1 MAGGKVTR
9 GENLTVVM
17 LREGGASSNQRM
29 CDWGKLLVHHA
40 ALRLLDRPAK
50 PGDDKPFRGQ
60 LLELLMKLTLSNNKD
75 IWSGLMLI
83 VIGAAAILVARNY
96 PFGTALRMGPG
107 FFPVVL
113 GGLLIVFGLA
123 ILAIGLR
130 QGESMAGSWSLRA
143 LIILPLSLVLFG
155 LLMEYA
161 GFVPAMLV
169 LIFGSATASTEFRFV
184 EVLLFSI
191 GLTALSVAVFVWA
204 LGLPYPLIVG
214 LD

>member
-1 MAGGKVTR
+1 
-9 GENLTVVM
+9 
-17 LREGGASSNQRM
+17 
-29 CDWGKLLVHHA
+29 
-40 ALRLLDRPAK
+40 
-50 PGDDKPFRGQ
+50 
-60 LLELLMKLTLSNNKD
+60 MKLTLANNKD
-75 IWSGLMLI
+75 VWAGLMLI
-83 VIGAAAILVARNY
+83 AIGAAAIFVARNY

-123 ILAIGLR
+123 VLAIGLR

-143 LIILPLSLVLFG
+143 LIILPLSLILFG

-169 LIFGSATASTEFRFV
+169 LIVGSATASTEFRFL
-184 EVLLFSI
+184 EVLLFAA

>member
-1 MAGGKVTR
+1 
-9 GENLTVVM
+9 
-17 LREGGASSNQRM
+17 
-29 CDWGKLLVHHA
+29 
-40 ALRLLDRPAK
+40 
-50 PGDDKPFRGQ
+50 
-60 LLELLMKLTLSNNKD
+60 MKLALSNNKD
-75 IWSGLMLI
+75 VWAGLLLI
-83 VIGAAAILVARNY
+83 AIGAAAILIARDY

-107 FFPVVL
+107 FFPIML
-113 GGLLIVFGLA
+113 GGLLIVFGLT

-130 QGESMAGSWSLRA
+130 RGESMVGSWSPRA

-169 LIFGSATASTEFRFV
+169 LIFGSATASAEFRFV
-184 EVLLFSI
+184 EVLLFSL
-191 GLTALSVAVFVWA
+191 GLTALSAAVFVWA